1 MVMISA
7 FLTIQSFYS
16 IQFVKVPTFTLELGF
31 SEIFRNLFQIQVSEA
46 MKLLVLTRKWK
57 IIYTYPAQENVFY
70 SQSTTRFT

>member
-16 IQFVKVPTFTLELGF
+16 IQFVKAPTFTLGLGF

-57 IIYTYPAQENVFY
+57 IIYTYLAQGNVFY